1 MYKFVMIFLKN
12 FDFVFIFWVIYIL
25 KKDISKRK
33 IYFVYGKVF
42 LSFVSMVVVLLIL
55 RIVNGIYRFGK

>member
-25 KKDISKRK
+25 KKDICKRK

-55 RIVNGIYRFGK
+55 RIVNWIYRFGK